1 MWHYLSNFFILVLI
15 LYVLVYIFAC
25 FLQEEDLLRT
35 FNKQVEEDRKI
46 VISRSNLNELHK
58 VGTHCKRLFH
68 HGSVIV
74 ALLVRWSGLFKF
86 QVALGNLIPMLLCTI
101 CLWNLLI

>member
-35 FNKQVEEDRKI
+35 FNKQVEEDRRI
-46 VISRSNLNELHK
+46 VISRSNLIELHK
-58 VGTHCKRLFH
+58 VGSHCQ
-68 HGSVIV
+68 S
-74 ALLVRWSGLFKF
+74 SF
-86 QVALGNLIPMLLCTI
+86 QSQQCLSFNCCMEWTI
-101 CLWNLLI
+101 